1 MPPLKGILADRNDIL
16 INLACAFLMEP
27 FQKTK
32 FYPIACF
39 KASLLNKYS
48 QKRLELYGKVNQ
60 FILKGKIYG

>member
-1 MPPLKGILADRNDIL
+1 MPPLKGFLPIATIL

-39 KASLLNKYS
+39 KASLLNIRRKDWNFM
-48 QKRLELYGKVNQ
+48 GKLINL
-60 FILKGKIYG
+60 F